1 MASIEQVLKQNP
13 NVRFAAIIGPEGKI
27 LKGGMRPDIKSLE
40 PASKAEQLYLQWT
53 TMHRM
58 GHDWSRYLGRRI
70 YLLDRR
76 ERVNIYTFNV
86 DDDHILLVSTDPI
99 NSTSLGDEILEL
111 LAKKESIQIRSKK
124 ETKIH

>member
-1 MASIEQVLKQNP
+1 
-13 NVRFAAIIGPEGKI
+13 
-27 LKGGMRPDIKSLE
+27 
-40 PASKAEQLYLQWT
+40 
-53 TMHRM
+53 M
-58 GHDWSRYLGRRI
+58 GHDWNRYLGRRS

-99 NSTSLGDEILEL
+99 NNTSLGDEILEML
-111 LAKKESIQIRSKK
+111 SKKESIQVRSRK